1 MVKRKIIILLL
12 FLALITGAIMEQI
25 YIKDSIN
32 SMQTKIK
39 ELEQEIHINFQSDK
53 SFNKVEEIK
62 VFWNEREKVLSM
74 FINYKELKEIVVQI
88 SRLQQTMLQGDEENT
103 FIELTVLKNITESTE
118 KVIGFNFQNVV

>member
-1 MVKRKIIILLL
+1 MKRKIIILLL